1 MLFLMCLIKWEEN
14 KQHSGGR
21 ALAHKS
27 LLFMVSFV
35 MERKPARDKPNCI
48 ITMHHHITSW
58 LLMAMY
64 RPKLLL

>member
-35 MERKPARDKPNCI
+35 MERKPARDKPTASPPPSPYFMVVDGNV
-48 ITMHHHITSW
+48 
-58 LLMAMY
+58 
-64 RPKLLL
+64 